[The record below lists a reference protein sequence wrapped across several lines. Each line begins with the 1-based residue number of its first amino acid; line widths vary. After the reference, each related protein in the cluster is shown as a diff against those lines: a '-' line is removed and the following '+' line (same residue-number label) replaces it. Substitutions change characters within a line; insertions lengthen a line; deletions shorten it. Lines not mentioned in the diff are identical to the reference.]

1 MRTRDETRY
10 ETRYEEQNLTSRNLL
25 PPTSLCTPSSISL
38 QILTHVTHEI
48 QATGIECSDETVAFI
63 KKWRRRDNKVAAVSF
78 KIKDPKSMDA
88 TWVVDTQSTPVVDGK
103 KVSAEDQFNEVR
115 DSFKKYQNRVWL
127 AKVEY
132 EKDGADLSAI
142 VYLLRRGQAT
152 KPSGADE
159 TKKQKRLR
167 KMCFSTRMVYA
178 SSGAAI
184 KSNVSTKHS
193 EEYDHYDIE
202 YADLATA
209 LAKKI

>member
-1 MRTRDETRY
+1 
-10 ETRYEEQNLTSRNLL
+10 
-25 PPTSLCTPSSISL
+25 
-38 QILTHVTHEI
+38 
-48 QATGIECSDETVAFI
+48 
-63 KKWRRRDNKVAAVSF
+63 
-78 KIKDPKSMDA
+78 MDA

-184 KSNVSTKHS
+184 KSNVSTKHG
-193 EEYDHYDIE
+193 EECDYDIE

>member
-1 MRTRDETRY
+1 M
-10 ETRYEEQNLTSRNLL
+10 S
-25 PPTSLCTPSSISL
+25 
-38 QILTHVTHEI
+38 
-48 QATGIECSDETVAFI
+48 ATGIECSDEAVAFI
-63 KKWRRRDNKVAAVSF
+63 KKWRRFDNKVACVSF

-88 TWVVDTQSTPVVDGK
+88 QWVVDTQSTAKTEDGK
-103 KVSAEDQFNEVR
+103 KVSMEDQFNEVR

-127 AKVEY
+127 AKVAY

-142 VYLLRRGQAT
+142 VYLLRRGQT
-152 KPSGADE
+152 KAPSGGEE

-184 KSNVSTKHS
+184 KANVSTKHS

-202 YADLATA
+202 YANIQEA

>member
-1 MRTRDETRY
+1 MGCRHSVDPGSGRKE
-10 ETRYEEQNLTSRNLL
+10 
-25 PPTSLCTPSSISL
+25 SI
-38 QILTHVTHEI
+38 
-48 QATGIECSDETVAFI
+48 
-63 KKWRRRDNKVAAVSF
+63 
-78 KIKDPKSMDA
+78 P
-88 TWVVDTQSTPVVDGK
+88 
-103 KVSAEDQFNEVR
+103 EDQFNEVR

-127 AKVEY
+127 RQGRVRE
-132 EKDGADLSAI
+132 GRRDLCDI

-193 EEYDHYDIE
+193 REEYDHYDIE

>member
-1 MRTRDETRY
+1 M
-10 ETRYEEQNLTSRNLL
+10 S
-25 PPTSLCTPSSISL
+25 
-38 QILTHVTHEI
+38 
-48 QATGIECSDETVAFI
+48 ATGIECSDETVAFI

-88 TWVVDTQSTPVVDGK
+88 TWVVDTQSTPKTEDGK
-103 KVSAEDQFNEVR
+103 RVSPEDQFNEVR

-202 YADLATA
+202 YADLAEA